1 LLLICWFVLDKLIY
15 MMIPANIWMTIQK
28 HCLNIVHYYRIQI
41 IVVGFSNIELLYC
54 IKNIDLCIYWSLI
67 CMKKENTSEIMK
79 FSLDFEIVGTG
90 LPGNWVVNFD
100 SYWSHSKYYIIL
112 LYIIAKFSWGIII
125 SSQVIMEDSS
135 KWLKRR

>member
-1 LLLICWFVLDKLIY
+1 
-15 MMIPANIWMTIQK
+15 MTIQK

-90 LPGNWVVNFD
+90 LPGN
-100 SYWSHSKYYIIL
+100 
-112 LYIIAKFSWGIII
+112 
-125 SSQVIMEDSS
+125 
-135 KWLKRR
+135 